1 MRCSSRK
8 RNNNAN
14 GAVRRSVFRYAES
27 EAALRSYKTDYF
39 FKADFSDTE
48 RRQANACL
56 LLFVLLLFKGK
67 IPVPHVDDDGRAHRN
82 APLEDLFGKA
92 VLDPPPHDAL

>member
-14 GAVRRSVFRYAES
+14 GAAHRSVFRYAES
-27 EAALRSYKTDYF
+27 ETALRFYKTGNC
-39 FKADFSDTE
+39 SDTE
-48 RRQANACL
+48 KRQASACL
-56 LLFVLLLFKGK
+56 FLFVLLLFKGK

-82 APLEDLFGKA
+82 APLEDFFGKA